1 MTALIALPKLRARAI
16 ISMLP
21 EVLKQSCEQDAYK
34 TYLAEC
40 MRMVTEN
47 TAKFA
52 GGRYMSISFGEML
65 HPKPIDT
72 RTGDEI
78 VADIIKGAGLTIVEE
93 GGEEQ

>member
-1 MTALIALPKLRARAI
+1 MAALIALPGLRARAI

-21 EVLKQSCEQDAYK
+21 EMLKQSCEKEAYK

-40 MRMVTEN
+40 MRMMTEN

-52 GGRYMSISFGEML
+52 GGRYMNVSFAEML

-78 VADIIKGAGLTIVEE
+78 VADIIKGAGLTIVEK